1 MRHLGVIGMSIVNR
15 VILPLA
21 HIRRKRLPVVGL
33 LRIVGR
39 AVVFDEVAEPRIGA
53 GGVVRRIGQGED
65 GLVGAE
71 GKALDLAERGLLQL
85 RGEEF

>member
-1 MRHLGVIGMSIVNR
+1 MVAMSVIDR
-15 VILPLA
+15 VVFPFA
-21 HIRRKRLPVVGL
+21 HIRRKRFPVIGL
-33 LRIVGR
+33 LRIVGC
-39 AVVFDEVAEPRIGA
+39 AVVLDEIAEPRIGA
-53 GGVVRRIGQGED
+53 SGVKRRIGQGED